1 MLNHMKYK
9 LRTQYNMYQKK
20 MNYLIEFNKLKKS
33 ETRFTLLWQDRYPC
47 LSDKTVNTG
56 FDRHYIYHTAWAA
69 RKLKLINPK
78 YHIDISSSLYFCS
91 ISSSF
96 IKMEHYD
103 YRPANIILNNL
114 KIGKEDLCK
123 LSFLDNSIESLSC
136 MHVIEHI
143 GLGRYGD
150 PLDPYGDL
158 NAANELS
165 RVVKYEGYLLIVVPV
180 GRARICFNAHR
191 IYSYEMIMEMFP
203 DFNLLEF
210 GLISDNSSEGIINNP
225 VIELINTQNYG
236 CGCLLLQKKLP

>member
-1 MLNHMKYK
+1 
-9 LRTQYNMYQKK
+9 
-20 MNYLIEFNKLKKS
+20 
-33 ETRFTLLWQDRYPC
+33 
-47 LSDKTVNTG
+47 
-56 FDRHYIYHTAWAA
+56 
-69 RKLKLINPK
+69 
-78 YHIDISSSLYFCS
+78 
-91 ISSSF
+91 
-96 IKMEHYD
+96 MEHYD